1 MHSQLSRAAAAAA
14 VLCVTACRLLKESV
28 VLPLKYPQLFTGLL
42 APWRG
47 ECLTAVLHQECL
59 PGLVLIRQPAQQ
71 YGGSTYSSGSM
82 QLARVMLPG

>member
-1 MHSQLSRAAAAAA
+1 
-14 VLCVTACRLLKESV
+14 

-59 PGLVLIRQPAQQ
+59 PDLVPIRQPAPQ

-82 QLARVMLPG
+82 QLACVMLPGWPIFVSFLPCAALAAGLLLYGPPGTCK